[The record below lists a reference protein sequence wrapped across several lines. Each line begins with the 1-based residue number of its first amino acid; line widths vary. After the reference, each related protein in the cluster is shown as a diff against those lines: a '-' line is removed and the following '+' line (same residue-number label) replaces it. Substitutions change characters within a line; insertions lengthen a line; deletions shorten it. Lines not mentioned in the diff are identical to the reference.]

1 LRLVQISF
9 ALIALCPC
17 FSRAALTWDS
27 RTVSVTAKS
36 EDQKVSA
43 LFRFR
48 NTGAISVAI
57 TKVQPGCGCTTTELA
72 KSTYAPG
79 EEGSLRAIFTIGE
92 REGLE
97 EKHIEVTTSDSPTTP
112 VMLVMRIDI
121 LKPLTRTPQL
131 LLWRQDTEVTE
142 KAITIA
148 AAGGHRIT
156 AIEVKKVTPDEAAAR
171 VEQVEAGVKYRILVR
186 PTSLSKPLSA
196 VISCVASFEDR
207 SAYPFSVY
215 ALVK

>member
-1 LRLVQISF
+1 LRLLQISF
-9 ALIALCPC
+9 ALIALYPC
-17 FSRAALTWDS
+17 FSRAALAWDS
-27 RTVSVTAKS
+27 RTVSITAKS
-36 EDQKVSA
+36 EDQEVSA
-43 LFRFR
+43 MFHFR
-48 NTGAISVAI
+48 NTGTTSVAI
-57 TKVQPGCGCTTTELA
+57 TKVHPGCGCTTTELA

-79 EEGSLRAIFTIGE
+79 EEGTLKAIFTIGE
-92 REGLE
+92 REGSE
-97 EKHIEVTTSDSPTTP
+97 EKHFEVTTSDSPTAP

-131 LLWRQDTEVTE
+131 LLWRQNTEITE

-156 AIEVKKVTPDEAAAR
+156 AIEVKKVMPDEAAAR
-171 VEQVEAGVKYRILVR
+171 VEQIEAGVKYRILVR
-186 PTSLSKPLSA
+186 PMSMAKPLSA
-196 VISCVASFEDR
+196 VISCVARFEDR